1 MSCLELDDNDILKV
15 ANPMMDDIIRGLAR
29 RDYSLHSCHFSV
41 DLKSLGSPELF
52 LEQCDRYES
61 DWGSPGERVLACI
74 FRKPKSFTLVWDQ
87 QFSRAEGQVMAVM
100 TVALKGGRYFVDQ
113 FLLH

>member
-1 MSCLELDDNDILKV
+1 MSCLELDDDEILHV

-41 DLKSLGSPELF
+41 DLKSRGDPEEF
-52 LEQCDRYES
+52 LAYS
-61 DWGSPGERVLACI
+61 DNCAAEWGTPGERVLVSI
-74 FRKPKSFTLVWDQ
+74 FRKPKSFTLIFDQ
-87 QFSRAEGQVMAVM
+87 PFSKSEGQVMSMM

-113 FLLH
+113 LLFH

>member
-29 RDYSLHSCHFSV
+29 RDYNLHSCHFSV
-41 DLKSLGSPELF
+41 HLKSLGGPEDF
-52 LEQCDRYES
+52 LANCDQYES
-61 DWGSPGERVLACI
+61 AWGSPGQRELVAI
-74 FRKPKSFTLVWDQ
+74 FRKQKSFTLIWDQ
-87 QFSRAEGQVMAVM
+87 QFSGTDGQVLAML
-100 TVALKGGRYFVDQ
+100 TVALKGGRYFVDH